1 LLQKTFTI
9 NLKTSR
15 KNEVGWDIG
24 AAGIFIPARTP
35 LVKVFNG
42 EFPGAPGSLDLQVVI
57 SGAGE
62 FG

>member
-1 LLQKTFTI
+1 MRDFFSKL
-9 NLKTSR
+9 
-15 KNEVGWDIG
+15 
-24 AAGIFIPARTP
+24 

-42 EFPGAPGSLDLQVVI
+42 EFPGAAGGLDLQVVI